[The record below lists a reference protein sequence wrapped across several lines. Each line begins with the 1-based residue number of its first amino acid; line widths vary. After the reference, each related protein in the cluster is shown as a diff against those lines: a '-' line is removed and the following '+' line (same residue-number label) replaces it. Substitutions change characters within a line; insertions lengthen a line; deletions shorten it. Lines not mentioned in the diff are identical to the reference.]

1 MMHRSSVL
9 LFLLGALALG
19 GHARAQQR
27 AQWVY
32 FADKGPDA
40 GRLLGEADAA
50 QLGLSRQ
57 ALERRALTAGIETGN
72 ARTADAILSRLRSA
86 SMGKAPAGTSAAI
99 GEWDLPVAPRYL
111 SAVTATGAHVRAV
124 SKWLNA
130 VSVLCTDAQSRAI
143 SALPFVLR
151 MEPVRRWAR
160 REGMPAAKP
169 SSLSSAAAD
178 HLHGLEYGS
187 ALAQLDVINVPKVH
201 DIWIDGT
208 GIICGMVDDGYR
220 WRPHEAMKN
229 ILVLDEYDFIN
240 KDTLTEN
247 EGDDPYAQ
255 DSHGTLTF
263 STLAGFKEG
272 VLIGPAF
279 NASFYL
285 AKTEVHNSE
294 MPVEEDYWAQGLE
307 WLEAKGAAV
316 VSSSLGYST
325 FDDSTGY
332 RYENGDFNGRTAV
345 TSRAAARAARLG
357 VVVCTAMG
365 NEGNTTGTL
374 IAPSD
379 ADTIISVGAITFENN
394 IASFSSNGPTNDR
407 RTKPDVV
414 APGVSVFCATK
425 DGAATYT
432 TASGTS
438 LSTPLTSGV
447 AALVRS
453 ARPELTP
460 VQVRDAL
467 RNTADRA
474 ATPDNKYGWGKLDA
488 WKALLANGMVI
499 STNPKILW
507 DGQRNAIAAYVVSP
521 HDVMRMSVSVRYSV
535 DGAERDP
542 LGMTLITPMTGQ
554 GSGSGLYLL
563 RLPELPKDAVV
574 RFHVNASDVKETRSS
589 PYGAPAAR
597 HEFRVGERRDLGAGN
612 VLPSSFALGQNY
624 PNPFGQ
630 NTTTI
635 PYEVPVPGAA
645 VTLELYDIYGR
656 RIATLADG
664 FHAAGR
670 YLLPMNLARGLASGM
685 YLIFPAVGR
694 RLPRAPHAGRQV
706 GEAPPGVAS
715 SRLVLLRAVLLVQR
729 PPPARARRD
738 CGGDQHVRVP
748 AHRAGN
754 HAAPSHRPR
763 DAARGGP
770 VAAALHPLRA
780 GAESAAHGK
789 YRAACGHARR
799 RFPQPHDTGRRGGTR
814 RDRAA
819 LCRVGRFRGAG
830 LARRARAVPLHGQDL
845 PAQGADRRFAHV
857 RGRGDQHLRRPG
869 ARAGGPSRAQSPRG
883 CARHRWRLH
892 IGEESALRRG
902 DGRRAGLRRGGRR
915 LRGKEGHPCQP
926 RPRQQPGLRREQ
938 RAGGRVDP
946 ERRLPR
952 RYRAGVAVRREE
964 SRRAQGRAAAGRRH
978 GVPGAIPLRAR
989 HGGRQEDVGGR
1000 LPVVRRADDE
1010 EQPPHV
1016 FHQGAEEQDE
1026 HRRHRRRAESR
1037 SLLRRAGVHPG
1048 QECDR
1053 DLLRPEAGRLVV
1065 CGRADAEGP
1074 VRCGLH
1080 RAGGLSDT
1088 AVGDG
1093 RPAHGADDAR
1103 EGRETAARRL
1113 QPRNRSS
1120 ETEKRARSLAAV
1132 RGGAVPERGDAGL
1145 L

>member
-1 MMHRSSVL
+1 V
-9 LFLLGALALG
+9 
-19 GHARAQQR
+19 
-27 AQWVY
+27 
-32 FADKGPDA
+32 
-40 GRLLGEADAA
+40 
-50 QLGLSRQ
+50 
-57 ALERRALTAGIETGN
+57 N
-72 ARTADAILSRLRSA
+72 
-86 SMGKAPAGTSAAI
+86 AAI
-99 GEWDLPVAPRYL
+99 GEWDLPVPSQYL
-111 SAVTATGAHVRAV
+111 DAVAATGARMRAV

-130 VSVLCTDAQSRAI
+130 VSVLCTDAQRRAI
-143 SALPFVLR
+143 AVLPFVLR
-151 MEPVRRWAR
+151 MEPVRSWAR
-160 REGMPAAKP
+160 HEEAAAAKLP
-169 SSLSSAAAD
+169 AYSSAAAA

-187 ALAQLDVINVPKVH
+187 ALTQLDVINVPKVH

-229 ILVLDEYDFIN
+229 IRVLEEYDFIN

-316 VSSSLGYST
+316 VSSSLGYNT

-332 RYENGDFNGRTAV
+332 SYANGDFNGRTAV

-365 NEGNTTGTL
+365 NEGNSTGTL

-379 ADTIISVGAITFENN
+379 ADSIISVGAITFENS
-394 IASFSSNGPTNDR
+394 IASFSSNGPTNDG

-425 DGAATYT
+425 EGAYT

-467 RNTADRA
+467 RSTADRA

-521 HDVMRMSVSVRYSV
+521 RTVMPMSVSVRYSV

-542 LGMTLITPMTGQ
+542 LGMTLITPMTEQ

-574 RFHVNASDVKETRSS
+574 RFFVNASDAKETRTS

-630 NTTTI
+630 NATTI
-635 PYEVPVPGAA
+635 PYEVPVPGAT
-645 VTLELYDIYGR
+645 VTLELYNLYGQ

-670 YLLPMNLARGLASGM
+670 YLLPVNIAPGLASGM
-685 YLIFPAVGR
+685 YL
-694 RLPRAPHAGRQV
+694 
-706 GEAPPGVAS
+706 
-715 SRLVLLRAVLLVQR
+715 
-729 PPPARARRD
+729 
-738 CGGDQHVRVP
+738 
-748 AHRAGN
+748 
-754 HAAPSHRPR
+754 
-763 DAARGGP
+763 
-770 VAAALHPLRA
+770 
-780 GAESAAHGK
+780 
-789 YRAACGHARR
+789 Y
-799 RFPQPHDTGRRGGTR
+799 
-814 RDRAA
+814 
-819 LCRVGRFRGAG
+819 
-830 LARRARAVPLHGQDL
+830 
-845 PAQGADRRFAHV
+845 
-857 RGRGDQHLRRPG
+857 
-869 ARAGGPSRAQSPRG
+869 
-883 CARHRWRLH
+883 
-892 IGEESALRRG
+892 ALRSG
-902 DGRRAGLRRGGRR
+902 DAFLVRRM
-915 LRGKEGHPCQP
+915 Q
-926 RPRQQPGLRREQ
+926 
-938 RAGGRVDP
+938 
-946 ERRLPR
+946 
-952 RYRAGVAVRREE
+952 AVR
-964 SRRAQGRAAAGRRH
+964 
-978 GVPGAIPLRAR
+978 
-989 HGGRQEDVGGR
+989 
-1000 LPVVRRADDE
+1000 
-1010 EQPPHV
+1010 
-1016 FHQGAEEQDE
+1016 
-1026 HRRHRRRAESR
+1026 
-1037 SLLRRAGVHPG
+1037 
-1048 QECDR
+1048 
-1053 DLLRPEAGRLVV
+1053 
-1065 CGRADAEGP
+1065 
-1074 VRCGLH
+1074 
-1080 RAGGLSDT
+1080 
-1088 AVGDG
+1088 
-1093 RPAHGADDAR
+1093 
-1103 EGRETAARRL
+1103 
-1113 QPRNRSS
+1113 
-1120 ETEKRARSLAAV
+1120 
-1132 RGGAVPERGDAGL
+1132 
-1145 L
+1145 